1 VVLHAFNA
9 PRAITLIKIK
19 HALKLTDYAK
29 YSLISQTAKS
39 VIQDMRSTF
48 MVNAKKVKMY
58 SV

>member
-39 VIQDMRSTF
+39 VTQDMRSIF